1 MSVQSISNL
10 TNGIATALTLPRQ
23 NMMNADTGA
32 VPTTR
37 QGQSELIALQEGIL
51 QVAGPSA
58 GRSTSELAATKETQT
73 TNRDQLDE
81 TVKAVNDF
89 VNAINKSLEFSID
102 DDTGIT
108 VVKVVDVETKE
119 IIKQFP
125 SEEVLSIAKALDGI
139 KGLLVKQKA

>member
-10 TNGIATALTLPRQ
+10 TNGTATALTLPRQ
-23 NMMNADTGA
+23 NMNADTSA
-32 VPTTR
+32 APTTR
-37 QGQSELIALQEGIL
+37 QGRAELVALQESL
-51 QVAGPSA
+51 QPVADGPAGKVAG
-58 GRSTSELAATKETQT
+58 EIAATKEAQA

-81 TVKAVNDF
+81 AVKAVNDF
-89 VNAINKSLEFSID
+89 VNAINNSLEFSID

-139 KGLLVKQKA
+139 KGLLVQQKA